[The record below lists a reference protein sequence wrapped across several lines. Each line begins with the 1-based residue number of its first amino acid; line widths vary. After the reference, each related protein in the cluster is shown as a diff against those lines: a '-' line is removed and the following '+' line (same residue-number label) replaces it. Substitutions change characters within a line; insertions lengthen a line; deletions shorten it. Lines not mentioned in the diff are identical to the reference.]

1 MIKTKT
7 KTLGVIGG
15 LGPMATAYYMELVI
29 QMTDASCDQ
38 EHLNM
43 IISSRPGT
51 PDRTRYILGLS
62 DENPAPVMIDAGR
75 WLVAEGAE
83 ILAIPCITAHY
94 FQKQLEE
101 EIHTPV
107 IHLIKET
114 VHHMRDYG
122 VRKAGI
128 GGKDLGTV
136 QNPVVPIL
144 HGGGLRA
151 LDIRTGIG
159 FRQSKTPHLAAI
171 HQGPQILLF
180 LFFRSKVIDAGTAQ
194 GGMYRNGNACTGI
207 YFGKLLHAQRI
218 GQGVGAGPSIRSGI
232 WNSQK
237 AVPLQL
243 GQKLHIIGFVFI
255 HLFGQRLDF
264 CLRKFAE
271 QLLLEQMHL
280 V

>member
-1 MIKTKT
+1 
-7 KTLGVIGG
+7 
-15 LGPMATAYYMELVI
+15 
-29 QMTDASCDQ
+29 
-38 EHLNM
+38 M

-128 GGKDLGTV
+128 MATDGTI
-136 QNPVVPIL
+136 QSGLFQEELRL
-144 HGGGLRA
+144 HGMEAVLPSAEAQKKVMHLIYDNVKAGAEVIVLGCTELSIIKKMYPVGSGVLDAMEVLAREAVLRCGA
-151 LDIRTGIG
+151 PLKQEYNCLITGWKEPDSERLPEEIEEEQNADKRTGIFG
-159 FRQSKTPHLAAI
+159 TDSAAC
-171 HQGPQILLF
+171 
-180 LFFRSKVIDAGTAQ
+180 AG
-194 GGMYRNGNACTGI
+194 
-207 YFGKLLHAQRI
+207 
-218 GQGVGAGPSIRSGI
+218 
-232 WNSQK
+232 
-237 AVPLQL
+237 
-243 GQKLHIIGFVFI
+243 
-255 HLFGQRLDF
+255 
-264 CLRKFAE
+264 
-271 QLLLEQMHL
+271 
-280 V
+280 